1 MRNSRLLT
9 NRFARQ
15 FTAVLTGYV
24 GSAIIRAVGLVLL
37 ARLALPDDFGFF
49 SAVAAAIVIAQA
61 MTDLG
66 LAKLILREHSA
77 RADHALVSSAL
88 RTNSRLSALLA
99 ALLFI
104 ILLVAGMAVDTR
116 FLYLLPLAVA
126 AAAEKNAD
134 TFLSIALA
142 NQQAAVNTTNLI
154 VRRIL
159 SLSVFLLGTSL
170 GINPLLAF
178 SAGEMLAALVS
189 AVLARRYAS
198 SNVETTSTVPF
209 RDVARAGLPFWLNS
223 MAVQA
228 RNFDVLITSA
238 VAGTTQAGFY
248 ASSTRLTGPLQLVAS
263 AASTVLLP
271 FATRSTARLRMVHAS
286 LIFLVGTSIAYLL
299 LAVLVPHVVPI
310 VLGDAYVPSILVI
323 QIVLIGLPFASLS
336 ALLTSALQGWGLAR
350 LAAVVAVA
358 FTFVCLVGVFLGAT
372 LNGAVGASIGLASA
386 YVFQAIGLVTLAL
399 RHTAHDSSRERDR
412 T

>member
-1 MRNSRLLT
+1 MKTSVLLT

-15 FTAVLTGYV
+15 FTAVLSGYV
-24 GSAIIRAVGLVLL
+24 GSAIIRAVALVLL

-49 SAVAAAIVIAQA
+49 SSVAAAIVIAQA

-77 RADHALVSSAL
+77 RVDHALVSAAL

-99 ALLFI
+99 LLLTI
-104 ILLVAGMAVDTR
+104 MLLGAGLTADSR
-116 FLYLLPLAVA
+116 FFYLLPLAVA

-142 NQQAAVNTTNLI
+142 NQQASVNTTNII
-154 VRRIL
+154 VRRTL
-159 SLSVFLLGTSL
+159 SLLVFVSATSL
-170 GINPLLAF
+170 GLDPLFAF

-198 SNVETTSTVPF
+198 SRVQPATSVPF
-209 RDVARAGLPFWLNS
+209 RAGLPFWLNS

-228 RNFDVLITSA
+228 RNFDVLMTSA
-238 VAGTTQAGFY
+238 VSGTTQAGFY
-248 ASSTRLTGPLQLVAS
+248 ASATRLTGPLQLVAS
-263 AASTVLLP
+263 AAATVLLP

-286 LIFLVGTSIAYLL
+286 LVFLAVTSIAYIS
-299 LAVLVPHVVPI
+299 LALLVPYVVPL

-323 QIVLIGLPFASLS
+323 QIVLIGLPFASLT

-350 LAAVVAVA
+350 MAAVVAIG
-358 FTFVCLVGVFLGAT
+358 FTIVCLAGVFSGAS
-372 LNGAVGASIGLASA
+372 LNGAVGASIGLTIA
-386 YVFQAIGLVTLAL
+386 YVLQAIAIVLLAL
-399 RHTAHDSSRERDR
+399 RHTSTAPTTESDR
-412 T
+412 

>member
-1 MRNSRLLT
+1 MKTSGLLT

-15 FTAVLTGYV
+15 FTAVLSGYV
-24 GSAIIRAVGLVLL
+24 GSAIIRAVALVLL

-49 SAVAAAIVIAQA
+49 SSVAAAIVIAQA

-77 RADHALVSSAL
+77 RVDHALVSAAL

-99 ALLFI
+99 LLLI
-104 ILLVAGMAVDTR
+104 IMLLGAGLTADSR

-142 NQQAAVNTTNLI
+142 NQQASVNTTNIIL
-154 VRRIL
+154 RRTL
-159 SLSVFLLGTSL
+159 SLLVFVSATSL
-170 GINPLLAF
+170 GLDPLFAF

-198 SNVETTSTVPF
+198 SRVQPATSVPF
-209 RDVARAGLPFWLNS
+209 RLVFRAGLPFWLNS

-228 RNFDVLITSA
+228 RNFDVLMTSA
-238 VAGTTQAGFY
+238 VSGTTQAGFY
-248 ASSTRLTGPLQLVAS
+248 ASATRLTGPLQLVAS
-263 AASTVLLP
+263 AAATVLLP

-286 LIFLVGTSIAYLL
+286 LVFLAVTSIAYVS
-299 LAVLVPHVVPI
+299 LALLVPYVVPL

-323 QIVLIGLPFASLS
+323 QIVLIGLPFASLA

-350 LAAVVAVA
+350 MAAVVAIG
-358 FTFVCLVGVFLGAT
+358 FTIVCLAGVFSGAS
-372 LNGAVGASIGLASA
+372 LNGAVGASIGLTIA
-386 YVFQAIGLVTLAL
+386 YVLQAIAIVLLAL
-399 RHTAHDSSRERDR
+399 RHTSTAPTTESDR
-412 T
+412 